1 MNSVSLVGRITKDP
15 ELRKTM
21 SGDSFVSFTIAVDR
35 IGSKDKADFI
45 NCVAWEHTAEFLSKY
60 FTKGQEIGVD
70 GEVQTRNYNDKNGNK
85 RTAVEIR
92 AGRIFFVGG
101 KTTTAAAEN
110 ATGGNAAGA
119 PIAGFEEISSANDL
133 PF

>member
-45 NCVAWEHTAEFLSKY
+45 NCVAWNKLADNLAAYKKKGDLIGITGSLNTRTYERDGSRTYITEVHCANIEYISTAKRE
-60 FTKGQEIGVD
+60 D
-70 GEVQTRNYNDKNGNK
+70 EV
-85 RTAVEIR
+85 
-92 AGRIFFVGG
+92 
-101 KTTTAAAEN
+101 
-110 ATGGNAAGA
+110 
-119 PIAGFEEISSANDL
+119 

>member
-1 MNSVSLVGRITKDP
+1 MSFNKAIIIGRLTAAP
-15 ELRKTM
+15 ELKTTD
-21 SGDSFVSFTIAVDR
+21 SGKYVCSFTVAVDR
-35 IGSKDKADFI
+35 TRDTTDFI

-101 KTTTAAAEN
+101 KTTTADTEN
-110 ATGGNAAGA
+110 ATGGNAAVA
-119 PIAGFEEISSANDL
+119 QIAGFEEISSANDL